1 MSLSNPRLM
10 RRWRRITLITL
21 FVGYMGYYL
30 CRSDL
35 AVAKP
40 LMLAEPGLGLTKE
53 SLGTIDSIGVL
64 AYAVGKIVN
73 GVLADR
79 LGGRALFLGGMGVAA
94 ACSVAFGRVSGL
106 GAFAAIWAVNRFA
119 QAGGWPA
126 LVAITGRWFPRKSHA
141 TVLGVLS
148 MSYLLGDAIA
158 RFYLGAFL
166 RAGVSWRGLFEVAAA
181 TLAMI
186 TLVAFVSLRSGP
198 KSVGLQEADAP
209 TPDEGLIQSTQ
220 DTEQVGRRVSLKEQ
234 IGPLLASGPFWL
246 ICAVNVGLTLI
257 RETFNLWTPTFL
269 REAAGIDPAR
279 AAWGSLFFPLVGAVS
294 AVTAGWLSD
303 RLGGRRDRVMV
314 PSLLLLIA
322 SLVLLGTVPVQG
334 KPLVA
339 VALTGLVAFFLI
351 GPYSYLAGVSA
362 LDLGGRRSAATASG
376 LIDTAGYLGAIL
388 SGIGVAALAGRYGW
402 SVAFLVLAG
411 IAAGTTVLAAIM
423 TRRATRAT

>member
-1 MSLSNPRLM
+1 MSER
-10 RRWRRITLITL
+10 RAVRWRRITLITL

-30 CRSDL
+30 CRSNL

-40 LMLAEPGLGLTKE
+40 LMLDEAGLGLTKE

-64 AYAVGKIVN
+64 AYAVGKVVN

-94 ACSVAFGRVSGL
+94 VCSVAFGRVSGL
-106 GAFAAIWAVNRFA
+106 GALAAIWAVNRFA

-126 LVAITGRWFPRKSHA
+126 LVAITGRWFPKRSHA

-166 RAGVSWRGLFEVAAA
+166 RAGVSWRGLFEIAAA

-186 TLVAFVSLRSGP
+186 TLVAVVTLRSGP
-198 KSVGLQEADAP
+198 RSVGLEEESEATTSSEDVGTSAR
-209 TPDEGLIQSTQ
+209 DI
-220 DTEQVGRRVSLKEQ
+220 EQTGERVSLREQ

-279 AAWGSLFFPLVGAVS
+279 AAWGSLFFPLVGALS

-303 RLGGRRDRVMV
+303 RVGGRRGRVMV
-314 PSLLLLIA
+314 PSLVLLIV
-322 SLVLLGTVPVQG
+322 SLVLLGVVPVQG
-334 KPLVA
+334 RPAVA

-362 LDLGGRRSAATASG
+362 LDLGGRRAAATASG

-388 SGIGVAALAGRYGW
+388 SGLGVAALAGRYGW
-402 SVAFLVLAG
+402 PAAFLVLAG
-411 IAAGTTVLAAIM
+411 IAAVTTVLAAIM
-423 TRRATRAT
+423 TRRAERGGG